1 MPAGFTNLHQSLLY
15 DNQEYIQTTI
25 SSGKRLLFIS
35 NLAADYETAADVCS
49 RHGADILLP
58 AEAENDE
65 VKEFLR
71 VQEWAGNFQRVESPF
86 AWLRV
91 LNLDV
96 PTGQRWVDAK
106 TNEPLTWDGGEGG
119 LLSSSYEP
127 NDPLFLDFQ
136 DHASNSHSRAYT
148 GNLMATDIK
157 SKTICSESTGKWKG
171 IENYPMHDPLYIM
184 FPLPGIVCELPG
196 RGVF

>member
-58 AEAENDE
+58 SEAENDE

-71 VQEWAGNFQRVESPF
+71 VQEWAGNFQRSPF

-91 LNLDV
+91 LNLDA

-106 TNEPLTWDGGEGG
+106 TNEPLRWDGTEGG
-119 LLSSSYEP
+119 LLSSSYES
-127 NDPLFLDFQ
+127 NGLLH
-136 DHASNSHSRAYT
+136 DHASNSHSRAHT
-148 GNLMATDIK
+148 GNLMK
-157 SKTICSESTGKWKG
+157 
-171 IENYPMHDPLYIM
+171 N
-184 FPLPGIVCELPG
+184 V
-196 RGVF
+196 